1 MVQKRKKLHAVLY
14 HITACI
20 IGFIMIYPLLWML
33 MSSFKDNTEIFT
45 DSWSL
50 LPKNWAITDNYAS
63 GWAGVGNVGFG
74 TFLKNSIIVSTVATA
89 GNLVCSLMAACA
101 FARLRFR
108 GSKFWFSAVMI
119 TMMVPNQVMVV
130 PQYII
135 FHKLGL
141 INTYPAL
148 IIPWFFGGGFFI
160 FLMIQFLRGIPKE
173 LDEAAEIDGCTQLQT
188 MTRILIPNVTPAIV
202 TSAIFSF
209 YWIWQDFFQPLIF
222 INDPKLYTVSL
233 GLKLFLD
240 PSTSSNYGGM
250 LAMSTVSVLP
260 IILFFIAFQRHLVE
274 GITTTGLKG

>member
-1 MVQKRKKLHAVLY
+1 MVQNKKKIRAILY
-14 HITACI
+14 HIVAVV
-20 IGFIMIYPLLWML
+20 IGFVMIYPLLWML
-33 MSSFKDNTEIFT
+33 MSSFKENTEIFQAA
-45 DSWSL
+45 WSL
-50 LPKNWAITDNYAS
+50 WPSDWAIAENYAS
-63 GWAGVGNVGFG
+63 GWAGIGNVGFG

-89 GNLVCSLMAACA
+89 GNLICSLMAACA
-101 FARLRFR
+101 FARVRFK
-108 GSKFWFSAVMI
+108 GSKFWFAAVMV

-135 FHKLGL
+135 FNKLGL
-141 INTYPAL
+141 IDSYVAL
-148 IIPWFFGGGFFI
+148 VAPWFFGGGFFI
-160 FLMIQFLRGIPKE
+160 FLMLQFFRGIPKE
-173 LDEAAEIDGCTQLQT
+173 LDEAAEIDGCSKFQT
-188 MTRILIPNVTPAIV
+188 MVRILIPNVMPAIV

-250 LAMSTVSVLP
+250 LAMSTISVLP